1 MPAQPVYDADAV
13 SILQHAYDEA
23 CRATGMDPRAC
34 DQDGHHAREA
44 LAKAVL
50 HAAAS
55 GVRDPRVLRKR
66 AIEAVLKPRC

>member
-1 MPAQPVYDADAV
+1 MPAQPVYDADTL

-23 CRATGMDPRAC
+23 CRESGMDPRAC
-34 DQDGHHAREA
+34 DREGHHAREA

-50 HAAAS
+50 HVAAT

-66 AIEAVLKPRC
+66 AIAAVMNPRC